1 MKKVVVI
8 ISSYNGEKNIVRQLD
23 SIFEQEDVLTS
34 VYIRDDRSTDN
45 TINVLNQYMLEHPTY
60 NIVIEQGD
68 NLGYAK
74 SFWTA
79 LKNCQDAD
87 YYAFSDQDDVWMPD
101 KLIKCINAMEK
112 DDEDVPKL
120 SYCKMIRS
128 DENLMPLLE
137 QVKLIPYEKITKKIA
152 LTKTYNYGAAT
163 LINVQA
169 RSLICRIWPS
179 VYDLPHDLWA
189 GLLCFWFGKVYF
201 VDEDLY
207 YWIRYSTSVTGEGTL
222 KTGIIY
228 RIKRTLDGKSYVNI
242 ASYLLEYYGDLLT
255 PIEKRFL
262 ERIENYKKRLSDR
275 MYLIFDPNFCRDSF
289 WGTIA
294 LKIGILFGWY

>member
-34 VYIRDDRSTDN
+34 VYIRDDRSTDD
-45 TINVLNQYMLEHPTY
+45 TINVLNQYRLEHPTY
-60 NIVIEQGD
+60 NIVIEQGE

-101 KLIKCINAMEK
+101 KLIKCIDAMEK

-163 LINVQA
+163 LINTQA

-179 VYDLPHDLWA
+179 VDDLPHDLWA

-201 VDEDLY
+201 VDESLY
-207 YWIRYSTSVTGEGTL
+207 YWIRYSTSVTGEGTR

-242 ASYLLEYYGDLLT
+242 ASYLLGYYGDLLT

-262 ERIENYKKRLSDR
+262 ERIEDYKKRLSDR

-289 WGTIA
+289 SGTIA